1 MGIFNFVIFKACMNQ
16 RSHHT
21 GIKDIDLCYTQNLSH
36 GFQIEYKICPR
47 NFTKQ
52 VWKKGGEINNAIKSY
67 HVSIPIDEQGELY
80 YKFLL
85 SPFQLKHDIHNQLK
99 LGKKKKFHCNSKEIP
114 ANNNL

>member
-1 MGIFNFVIFKACMNQ
+1 MFLDAI
-16 RSHHT
+16 
-21 GIKDIDLCYTQNLSH
+21 
-36 GFQIEYKICPR
+36 
-47 NFTKQ
+47 
-52 VWKKGGEINNAIKSY
+52 AIKSY